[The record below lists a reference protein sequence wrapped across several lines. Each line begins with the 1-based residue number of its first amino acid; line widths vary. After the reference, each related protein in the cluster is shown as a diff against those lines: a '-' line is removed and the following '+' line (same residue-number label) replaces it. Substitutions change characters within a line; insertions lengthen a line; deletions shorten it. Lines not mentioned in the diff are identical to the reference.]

1 MHLKD
6 SGVLGWEGGVYCS
19 WVWDGGGFRFWN
31 SGRSPGFVKVKR
43 CGLRFAF
50 ISVSACP
57 DVWRPR
63 QPTGVQRL
71 LCISVRVLCVY
82 DVGVRYA
89 SMMCRACIPVHFVDV
104 RWATVSAW
112 DV

>member
-6 SGVLGWEGGVYCS
+6 LGVLGWEGGVYRS

-50 ISVSACP
+50 VSVSAFP

-63 QPTGVQRL
+63 QPTGVRCL
-71 LCISVRVLCVY
+71 LCVACVY
-82 DVGVRYA
+82 HVYGMGVRHA
-89 SMMCRACIPVHFVDV
+89 SMMCRACVPVHSVEV
-104 RWATVSAW
+104 RRATVSAW